1 MEQNID
7 KIEFCDLSDEELVG
21 LSQGKSYEALEELMS
36 RYKNLVNAR
45 AKSFY
50 MPGADK
56 DDIIQEGM
64 IGLYKAIMDFDKS
77 KTPYFR
83 TFAAACVKNNIIT
96 AVKSATTKK
105 NSPLN
110 FYVSLTKGS
119 YDGEEE
125 PLLDVVAVDKV
136 NDPEAIVI
144 DRENVD
150 GIEYAINK
158 ALSELE
164 LTVLYE
170 YLSGKSYQDIA
181 KTIGKD
187 TKTVDNAL
195 QRVKKKLENELNIK

>member
-1 MEQNID
+1 MEEIVE
-7 KIEFCDLSDEELVG
+7 KGEICDLSDEELVV
-21 LSQGKSYEALEELMS
+21 LSKEKSHEALEELIS

-50 MPGADK
+50 MPGADR

-64 IGLYKAIMDFDKS
+64 IGLYKAVMDFDKS

-119 YDGEEE
+119 YDSEEE
-125 PLLDVVAVDKV
+125 QLLTSTAADKAQ
-136 NDPEAIVI
+136 DPEAIVI
-144 DRENVD
+144 DRESVD
-150 GIEYAINK
+150 GIEYTLNK
-158 ALSELE
+158 MLSELE

-181 KTIGKD
+181 DSINKD

-195 QRVKKKLENELNIK
+195 QRVKKKLENVLGTK